1 MPKVTIRLKSLNL
14 LNVRIVD
21 YALCYA
27 LTLLFILKVAKSP
40 LRTTKFRIQNPYEIM
55 SSDQG
60 LLIGA
65 HFLLGDYAAAE
76 GAIMAG
82 CRFFAG
88 YPITPA
94 TEIAERM
101 STRLPQVGGLYI
113 QMEDELAS
121 MNAVLGASWTGVK
134 SMTATSGPGFSLMME
149 NLGLGIMLETPCVLI
164 NVQRG
169 GPSTGLPTLVGQQD
183 MMQARWGSHG
193 DYEIIALAPTSPQE
207 LFDLTI
213 RAFNLAE
220 KFRTPVLVMTDAE
233 VGHMTERV
241 VIPSPEQIEIIDRS
255 MVRKGDVEPDHFR
268 IFRESSAAGG
278 DGAVSPMAI
287 AGEGYRFH
295 VTGLTHDER
304 GYPAMN
310 AEASEWNIK
319 RLVNKI
325 RAHRNEIIQLEE
337 RYLNDAEIVVVSY
350 GISARTSLWPI
361 EQARNEGIR
370 VGYLRLITVW
380 PFPEEQIRKL
390 AKRIRAYV
398 VPEINMGQIMREVE
412 RCSAGQTRV
421 FGVHRLGGDIL
432 EPQNVLNAIRKAAG
446 RIETSQDDSMNRS
459 ME

>member
-1 MPKVTIRLKSLNL
+1 MSQTKGSL
-14 LNVRIVD
+14 
-21 YALCYA
+21 
-27 LTLLFILKVAKSP
+27 TG
-40 LRTTKFRIQNPYEIM
+40 E
-55 SSDQG
+55 
-60 LLIGA
+60 
-65 HFLLGDYAAAE
+65 HFMLGDHACAE
-76 GAIMAG
+76 GAILAG

-101 STRLPQVGGLYI
+101 SVRLPQVDGIYI

-121 MNAVLGASWTGVK
+121 MNAILGASWGGVK

-149 NLGLGIMLETPCVLI
+149 NLGLGIMLETPCVLV

-193 DYEIIALAPTSPQE
+193 DYEIIALSPTSPQE

-213 RAFNLAE
+213 RAFNLSE

-233 VGHMTERV
+233 VGHMTEK
-241 VIPSPEQIEIIDRS
+241 VIIPPPEEVEIIDRPQ
-255 MVRKGDVEPDHFR
+255 VRRGDIEPDHFR
-268 IFRESSAAGG
+268 IYRDGG
-278 DGAVSPMAI
+278 NDNGYISPMVA
-287 AGEGYRFH
+287 AGEGYRIH

-310 AEASEWNIK
+310 ARSQEWNVK

-325 RAHRNEIIQLEE
+325 RNHRDEIIQLEE
-337 RYLNDAEIVVVSY
+337 KDLEDAEVVVVSY

-361 EQARNEGIR
+361 ALARKEGIK

-380 PFPEEQIRKL
+380 PFPEERIRKL
-390 AKRIRAYV
+390 AKKVRAIV
-398 VPEINMGQIMREVE
+398 VPELNMGQIIREVE
-412 RCSAGQTRV
+412 RCAAGQALV
-421 FGVHRLGGDIL
+421 FGANRPGGDVL
-432 EPQNVLNAIRKAAG
+432 EAQDVLNVIRKAAG
-446 RIETSQDDSMNRS
+446 RPVKEIAHVARYE
-459 ME
+459 EPAEE

>member
-1 MPKVTIRLKSLNL
+1 MQ
-14 LNVRIVD
+14 
-21 YALCYA
+21 
-27 LTLLFILKVAKSP
+27 
-40 LRTTKFRIQNPYEIM
+40 TT
-55 SSDQG
+55 SSHEG
-60 LLIGA
+60 LLIGE

-94 TEIAERM
+94 TEVAERM
-101 STRLPQVGGLYI
+101 STRLPQVGGIYI

-121 MNAVLGASWTGVK
+121 MNAILGASWSGAK
-134 SMTATSGPGFSLMME
+134 SMTSTSGPGFSLMME
-149 NLGLGIMLETPCVLI
+149 NLGLGIMLETPCVLV

-193 DYEIIALAPTSPQE
+193 DFEIIALSPNSPQE

-241 VIPSPEQIEIIDRS
+241 IIPPPEEIELVERPL
-255 MVRKGDVEPDHFR
+255 VRKGDVEPDHFR
-268 IFRESSAAGG
+268 IYRDPESGD

-287 AGEGYRFH
+287 AGEGFRFH

-319 RLVNKI
+319 RLVKKI
-325 RAHRNEIIQLEE
+325 RLNRDEIIQVEE
-337 RYLNDAEIVVVSY
+337 RHLEDAEIVVVSY

-361 EQARNEGIR
+361 EQAQEEGIR
-370 VGYLRLITVW
+370 IGYLRLITVW
-380 PFPEEQIRKL
+380 PFPEERIQTL
-390 AKRIRAYV
+390 AKKIRAFV
-398 VPEINMGQIMREVE
+398 VPEINDGQILREVE
-412 RCSAGQTRV
+412 RCAAGQAQV
-421 FGVHRLGGDIL
+421 IGVNRLGGDIL
-432 EPQNVLNAIRKAAG
+432 EPQRVLSALRAAAG
-446 RIETSQDDSMNRS
+446 RPDKAEAGVS
-459 ME
+459 